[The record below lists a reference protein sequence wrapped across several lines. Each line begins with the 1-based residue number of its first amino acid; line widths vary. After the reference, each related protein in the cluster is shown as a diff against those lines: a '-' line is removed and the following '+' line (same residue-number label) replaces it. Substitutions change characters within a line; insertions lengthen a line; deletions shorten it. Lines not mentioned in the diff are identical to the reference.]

1 MNDLKSKSNIKL
13 MKRVLTTY
21 ELRKYLKK
29 YFCLTF
35 CLTLDNYLVLAYLDV
50 FKNDEGKYF
59 MRDIISYIGIDQSRI
74 VKSVKELSKRV
85 T

>member
-29 YFCLTF
+29 YFCLT
-35 CLTLDNYLVLAYLDV
+35 LDNYLVLAYLDV

-59 MRDIISYIGIDQSRI
+59 IVNVNIKMYINDCIRMYKI
-74 VKSVKELSKRV
+74 VC
-85 T
+85 

>member
-29 YFCLTF
+29 YFCLT
-35 CLTLDNYLVLAYLDV
+35 LDNYLVLAYLDV
-50 FKNDEGKYF
+50 FLNALRYF
-59 MRDIISYIGIDQSRI
+59 
-74 VKSVKELSKRV
+74 LF
-85 T
+85 

>member
-29 YFCLTF
+29 Y
-35 CLTLDNYLVLAYLDV
+35 
-50 FKNDEGKYF
+50 
-59 MRDIISYIGIDQSRI
+59 
-74 VKSVKELSKRV
+74 
-85 T
+85 

>member
-29 YFCLTF
+29 YFCLT
-35 CLTLDNYLVLAYLDV
+35 LDNYLVLAYLDV

-59 MRDIISYIGIDQSRI
+59 IGNDNLIMYTFDC
-74 VKSVKELSKRV
+74 LNMYNF
-85 T
+85 